1 MKNKKLILLVVAL
14 SMVAL
19 FASYASAGDVTELG
33 YVNRVAVGRY
43 RTYIYTT
50 ANSPCKEE
58 YVEVDENL
66 PDHDRILTAALT
78 AMSFG
83 LRAKFLINAHSPCM
97 VQRII
102 IEK

>member
-1 MKNKKLILLVVAL
+1 MILLVVAI
-14 SMVAL
+14 SMAAL
-19 FASYASAGDVTELG
+19 FASYASAGDVAELG

-50 ANSPCKEE
+50 ANSPCKDA

-66 PDHDRILTAALT
+66 PDHDRILTAALK

-83 LRAKFLINAHSPCM
+83 LRAKFLIEAHSPCM
-97 VQRII
+97 AQRII